1 MRVEQRI
8 RRIDRIGQESERV
21 LIVNLYVRHTIEEDT
36 YDTLM
41 NRIRVF
47 EDVVGPLQP
56 ILAEMPRILRR
67 LARGEIELD
76 EARRQLDEAEQRQP
90 SVAIQPFE
98 AYSIIDQEVG
108 DRPQASRIAMSQ
120 TRLAAWCLAH
130 PTPGMQIAAVPE
142 PGTIATTADGTEGCL
157 SIVWPDA
164 PQHLGLQAQEEV
176 LITFSGAVADRH
188 PPTAASPAEQAAT
201 ARLTEGVRLLTWGD
215 PLLEAWLARV
225 RGIPLTDADYRA
237 AHLTRDTDPF
247 EPLPI

>member
-8 RRIDRIGQESERV
+8 GRIDRIGQESERV

-98 AYSIIDQEVG
+98 AYSIIDQKIG
-108 DRPQASRIAMSQ
+108 DRPHGSRAALNQ
-120 TRLAAWCLAH
+120 RRLAAWCLAH
-130 PTPGMQIAAVPE
+130 PPPDMQIAAVPE
-142 PGTIATTADGTEGCL
+142 PGTIAPIADGTEGCL
-157 SIVWPDA
+157 SIAWPDA
-164 PQHLGLQAQEEV
+164 PQHLGLYAQEEV
-176 LITFSGAVADRH
+176 LVTFNGEVADRH
-188 PPTAASPAEQAAT
+188 PPTAAT
-201 ARLTEGVRLLTWGD
+201 ADDEAITAKLSEGVRLLTWGD
-215 PLLEAWLARV
+215 PLLEAWLESV
-225 RGIPLTDADYRA
+225 RDAPLTDAEYRA
-237 AHLTRDTDPF
+237 AGLTRDADPF
-247 EPLPI
+247 AP